1 MCSVNSYD
9 KETYLKLSTV
19 SIQRQTEQ
27 PQSNRT
33 HASQQFFTDQKS
45 LLLNYNHL
53 RSKSF
58 RNLDFHGTWNNPQMF
73 PEWAAHS
80 SFANFQ
86 MLNSLLF
93 PHCHQGKALR
103 HLSHAERDYAVM
115 CLPSTSWNIF
125 DKVCN
130 YITQDRRGCDPA
142 WACRFLQVP
151 DQQCVELPDYMRSL
165 NTSMLGILYSNLTR
179 VFSINQGWRE

>member
-1 MCSVNSYD
+1 MFCEQLWQRNLSQIVNSLYS
-9 KETYLKLSTV
+9 KTNHTA
-19 SIQRQTEQ
+19 T
-27 PQSNRT
+27 SNRT

-45 LLLNYNHL
+45 LLNYNHL

-58 RNLDFHGTWNNPQMF
+58 RNLDSHGTWNNPQMF

-80 SFANFQ
+80 SSANFQ

-93 PHCHQGKALR
+93 PYCHQGKALR

-115 CLPSTSWNIF
+115 CLPSTSWDIF

-130 YITQDRRGCDPA
+130 YITQDRRGWWSGLGLQSPA
-142 WACRFLQVP
+142 GARSAVCGTTWRYEKAEHFNVGDSLQ
-151 DQQCVELPDYMRSL
+151 
-165 NTSMLGILYSNLTR
+165 
-179 VFSINQGWRE
+179 

>member
-19 SIQRQTEQ
+19 SIQTTQ

-103 HLSHAERDYAVM
+103 HLSHAERDYAAM
-115 CLPSTSWNIF
+115 CLSSTSWDIF

-130 YITQDRRGCDPA
+130 YITQDRRGWWSSLGLQIPA
-142 WACRFLQVP
+142 GARSAVCGTTWLYEKSKHFNVRDSLQ
-151 DQQCVELPDYMRSL
+151 
-165 NTSMLGILYSNLTR
+165 
-179 VFSINQGWRE
+179 